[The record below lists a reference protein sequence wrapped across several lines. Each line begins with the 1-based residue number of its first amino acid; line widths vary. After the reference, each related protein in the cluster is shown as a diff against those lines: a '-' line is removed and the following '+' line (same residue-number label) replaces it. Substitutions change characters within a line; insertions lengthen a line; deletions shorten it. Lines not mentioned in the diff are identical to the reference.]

1 MTFLTR
7 FAPSPTG
14 YLHVGNIRT
23 ALFNFLL
30 SKKNGGKFLLRID
43 DTDLERSKQIYED
56 EIKRD
61 LEWLGIEWD
70 LYEKQSNRFERYID
84 VFENLKTEHKIYP
97 CYETKSE
104 LNLKRKKLLNMGKPP
119 IYDRAALKLTNDEHK
134 KYEKDRI
141 NPYWRF
147 LLDKKKV
154 TWKDKIIGDVTIDLA
169 SLSDPVFVKEDGQFL
184 YTLASVCLSLIH
196 I

>member
-30 SKKNGGKFLLRID
+30 TKKNGGKFLLRID

-84 VFENLKTEHKIYP
+84 VYENLKIEQLVFQ
-97 CYETKSE
+97 SE
-104 LNLKRKKLLNMGKPP
+104 YKRFQSAPGVH
-119 IYDRAALKLTNDEHK
+119 LTC
-134 KYEKDRI
+134 
-141 NPYWRF
+141 
-147 LLDKKKV
+147 L
-154 TWKDKIIGDVTIDLA
+154 
-169 SLSDPVFVKEDGQFL
+169 L
-184 YTLASVCLSLIH
+184 YTSPSPRD
-196 I
+196 